1 MRAGAVLASS
11 LLLLVAGCDLPKDP
25 DGTLE
30 RVSGG
35 ALRVGVVPGND
46 RAAAED
52 RRIVDALAQALRSR
66 PVFQHADAHQLFHEL
81 EQGRLDLIVG
91 GLPTNTPFS
100 KNAGLTRKAGPL
112 MRPGSSQDRVLAL
125 PAGENG
131 FLLAVNRAI
140 EQAKSG
146 ADR

>member
-11 LLLLVAGCDLPKDP
+11 LLLLVAGCGLPKDP

-30 RVSGG
+30 KVSGG
-35 ALRVGVVPGND
+35 ELRVGVVPGNE

-52 RRIVDALAQALRSR
+52 GRIVDALAQALRSR
-66 PVFQHADAHQLFHEL
+66 PVFQHADAHHLFHEL
-81 EQGRLDLIVG
+81 EEGRLDLIVG
-91 GLPTNTPFS
+91 GLPTDTPFFD
-100 KNAGLTRKAGPL
+100 KAGLTRKAGPL
-112 MRPGSSQDRVLAL
+112 MQPGSTQDRVLAV

-131 FLLAVNRAI
+131 FLIAVNRAI